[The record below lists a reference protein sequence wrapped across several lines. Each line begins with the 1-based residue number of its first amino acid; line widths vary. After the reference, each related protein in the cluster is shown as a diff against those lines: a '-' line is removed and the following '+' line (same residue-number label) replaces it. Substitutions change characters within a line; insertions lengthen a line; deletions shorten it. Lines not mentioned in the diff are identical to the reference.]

1 MSNRPGNKS
10 LAEQQEAF
18 KKGLLNQS
26 KVISG
31 IAEARS
37 TTTVK
42 SHAYGTLHQLIVHIL
57 HYDRSFAAN
66 SYRRKNTH

>member
-37 TTTVK
+37 NILTK
-42 SHAYGTLHQLIVHIL
+42 SHAYGIFFAESIESFVIN
-57 HYDRSFAAN
+57 YRSFDAN
-66 SYRRKNTH
+66 CR